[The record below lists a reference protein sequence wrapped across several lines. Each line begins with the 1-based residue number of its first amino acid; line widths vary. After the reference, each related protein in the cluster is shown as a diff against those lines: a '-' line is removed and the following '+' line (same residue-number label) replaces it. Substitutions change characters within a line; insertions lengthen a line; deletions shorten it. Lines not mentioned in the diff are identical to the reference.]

1 MKDDKSDVSAGELE
15 NAMTLFKK
23 TNRLHQKI
31 FGKSVCN
38 LELNRSQHMLLMHLV
53 HHDEVTS
60 QRELASQLEI
70 SPPAIAVVLKRLEKD
85 GYIERTANQNDSR
98 YNRIS
103 VTDKGRELAE
113 RTHKTFRSIDLQM
126 FDGLSRNELT
136 VFSECLEK
144 MHENL
149 KHMCESGTVDTRERK
164 D

>member
-1 MKDDKSDVSAGELE
+1 MKDEKIGVSAGELE
-15 NAMTLFKK
+15 NAMTLFKN
-23 TNRLHQKI
+23 TNRLHQKV
-31 FGKSVCN
+31 FGKSVCKM
-38 LELNRSQHMLLMHLV
+38 ELNRSQHMLLMHLV
-53 HHDEVTS
+53 HHDGIAS

-85 GYIERTANQNDSR
+85 GYIERTANQRDSR
-98 YNRIS
+98 YNHIT

-113 RTHKTFRSIDLQM
+113 RTHKIFRSIDLQM

-149 KHMCESGTVDTRERK
+149 KHMCESGIIDTRERK